1 MNPEEALIMTQGGK
15 EFPMDMLMRCDGT
28 RPSKKWETP
37 EGTPIFQ
44 VYGEQVLE
52 MVYHYGMPFFE
63 GEGDDEWWGESYFDD
78 EEEDDHEDHDDDDD
92 HDDHDEHDDHDDH
105 DDDDDDDDHDD
116 HDDHD
121 DDDDHD
127 DHDDH

>member
-1 MNPEEALIMTQGGK
+1 MNPEEALIMTQGGE

-78 EEEDDHEDHDDDDD
+78 EEEHDHEDDEHDHEDDEHGHEDDDKEDD
-92 HDDHDEHDDHDDH
+92 HDDNDNDDHDD
-105 DDDDDDDDHDD
+105 
-116 HDDHD
+116 
-121 DDDDHD
+121 
-127 DHDDH
+127 